1 MIDTKSFIEFF
12 EKQLGVNFVDAGS
25 GRWALDIIGKQKK
38 QDANPL
44 NNPAYKSDYD
54 KFLERRR

>member
-12 EKQLGVNFVDAGS
+12 GNQLGVNFVDAGS
-25 GRWALDIIGKQKK
+25 SRRALDIIGKQKK